1 MKKLVLS
8 LLLAALLPA
17 AAAGAR
23 AGGPAAPTGVSASDG
38 TYTDR
43 IRVSWNASDGAAS
56 YAVYRSGSVSGEKT
70 VAATTLGTS
79 IDDTGSSVLPGM
91 TYYYWVTAR
100 NQAGESGFGSY
111 DTGWKQIHNIAPYSV
126 FRFYSKNYKGHFFT
140 IDETEKDDLIANNPN
155 WKYEGIAFYALPAA
169 DANAEAPASAP
180 GGKGVQRALRDAH
193 AVAWTLAADGT
204 AIAMPG
210 VTEAGGVFVEARL
223 DAPDAEELAARP
235 AVPDAD
241 ELALRLSLP
250 GGAFDASLWS
260 AADGTVA
267 EGEAEAAFV
276 FGLPATGVWHWLRV
290 RGEDG
295 ADAFYLWLRAE

>member
-1 MKKLVLS
+1 ME
-8 LLLAALLPA
+8 
-17 AAAGAR
+17 
-23 AGGPAAPTGVSASDG
+23 T
-38 TYTDR
+38 
-43 IRVSWNASDGAAS
+43 
-56 YAVYRSGSVSGEKT
+56 
-70 VAATTLGTS
+70 
-79 IDDTGSSVLPGM
+79 
-91 TYYYWVTAR
+91 
-100 NQAGESGFGSY
+100 
-111 DTGWKQIHNIAPYSV
+111 IHNIAPYSV

-140 IDETEKDDLIANNPN
+140 IDEAEKDDLIATNPNWKYEGVAYRAFKEQASGTVALYRFYSKNYRGHFFTVDPEEAETVKTNPNWKYEGIAYYVLESPDEIFGAVPVFRFWSKGYRHHFYTTDEAEKDDLIANNPN